1 MNKKKLV
8 LVLVCAVISVILT
21 IILAPF
27 DENVIGYNTIL
38 NIEIALFSVSLTI
51 VALLITILD
60 KYKEKVVDQSTWA
73 EGSALILKELCEN
86 TIALLVLI
94 ALLFL
99 ATVFKSLLVLIP
111 KIDIMTA
118 ILLFTIILSMCAC
131 FDTTL
136 SVYLLILNLKKVLTP
151 STTSAKNISQKE
163 LYLVEAYRLLN
174 EQHKTSVDDMIKAL
188 ILEQQINENNQ
199 S

>member
-73 EGSALILKELCEN
+73 KGSALILKELCEN

-118 ILLFTIILSMCAC
+118 ILLFTIILSMLCM
-131 FDTTL
+131 L
-136 SVYLLILNLKKVLTP
+136 
-151 STTSAKNISQKE
+151 
-163 LYLVEAYRLLN
+163 
-174 EQHKTSVDDMIKAL
+174 
-188 ILEQQINENNQ
+188 
-199 S
+199 

>member
-136 SVYLLILNLKKVLTP
+136 SVYLLILRV
-151 STTSAKNISQKE
+151 
-163 LYLVEAYRLLN
+163 
-174 EQHKTSVDDMIKAL
+174 KTI
-188 ILEQQINENNQ
+188 
-199 S
+199 

>member
-73 EGSALILKELCEN
+73 KGSALILKELCEN

-99 ATVFKSLLVLIP
+99 ATVFKSLLVL
-111 KIDIMTA
+111 
-118 ILLFTIILSMCAC
+118 F
-131 FDTTL
+131 
-136 SVYLLILNLKKVLTP
+136 
-151 STTSAKNISQKE
+151 
-163 LYLVEAYRLLN
+163 
-174 EQHKTSVDDMIKAL
+174 
-188 ILEQQINENNQ
+188 
-199 S
+199 